1 MENNNNNDNLFT
13 SMFGI
18 ESEEEQIIEQPKA
31 EQASQQPMVEQT
43 VMNNQTVMQ
52 EQPMMQNSFQ
62 QKTLEQP
69 TFNQATLEPIEQR
82 PAQSQEVIVLD
93 SNTPAKPAEPQT
105 SIVDLNSIN
114 PGLNTSINS
123 FQPTEEFKGFDEG
136 NSSYKQI
143 YVAFGVILAVLIIG
157 FPLYSVVDNI
167 LNPVPNA
174 NVGSG
179 TNSDAEKPT
188 TTVTEKEPE
197 EPKVEVTPIVF
208 DTTLSFD
215 KGYTS
220 NNDELYQTT
229 AFKPTSTEG
238 VIKCENIQSYKTSTS
253 IEKGV
258 VYVYYKD
265 SRAKKIIMS
274 NTQQYTSA
282 STYKTGL
289 AAYAV
294 LNQEVS
300 ANKHVELAVRT
311 SEKDRLIQANLLID
325 MAYGKTI
332 KIDGSK
338 LNFYVVFSYDAP
350 INDAMNKLLNHQ
362 TNKGNMACST
372 IVSND
377 ASI

>member
-18 ESEEEQIIEQPKA
+18 ESEEEPVVEQPK
-31 EQASQQPMVEQT
+31 VEQP
-43 VMNNQTVMQ
+43 VQPAQPLMQ
-52 EQPMMQNSFQ
+52 EPTMNDNFAPQPMMQNSLQ
-62 QKTLEQP
+62 QNTFEQPSFNQTQLDPILEQ
-69 TFNQATLEPIEQR
+69 TV
-82 PAQSQEVIVLD
+82 QEEIIVLD
-93 SNTPAKPAEPQT
+93 SNTPAQPQEQ
-105 SIVDLNSIN
+105 SAPVVDLNQIN

-123 FQPTEEFKGFDEG
+123 YQPTEEFQGFDEG

-143 YVAFGVILAVLIIG
+143 YVAFGVILAIIIIG

-174 NVGSG
+174 NVGNG
-179 TNSDAEKPT
+179 TDNESEKPT

-197 EPKVEVTPIVF
+197 KPKVESAPIIF

-220 NNDELYQTT
+220 NDNELYQTI
-229 AFKPTSTEG
+229 AFKPTATEG
-238 VIKCENIQSYKTSTS
+238 VIKCEHIKSYKTSTS
-253 IEKGV
+253 TEKGI
-258 VYVYYKD
+258 VYIYYKD
-265 SRAKKIIMS
+265 SRAKKVIMS
-274 NTQQYTSA
+274 NNQQYTSV
-282 STYKTGL
+282 STYKQGL
-289 AAYAV
+289 AAFTA
-294 LNQEVS
+294 LNKEVS
-300 ANKHVELAVRT
+300 GNKNTELTVRT

-332 KIDGSK
+332 KLDGTN

-350 INDAMNKLLNHQ
+350 INDAMNKLLNHT

-377 ASI
+377 ASV